1 MEPAKGSVAYAEQR
15 TAVDYGVP
23 SFVVADAAW
32 AKNKGSTPAFS
43 ADGQIFFRET
53 LPEKNRGMFAPHEV
67 THVMRQVRVR
77 PAEIA
82 RKVAADMSRDFI
94 LTTSTG
100 AQ

>member
-1 MEPAKGSVAYAEQR
+1 MAYAEQR
-15 TAVDYGVP
+15 AAVDYGVP

-67 THVMRQVRVR
+67 THVMRAGRLQAL
-77 PAEIA
+77 PGLCGTDANDAEYE
-82 RKVAADMSRDFI
+82 RRDEPVCC
-94 LTTSTG
+94 
-100 AQ
+100 